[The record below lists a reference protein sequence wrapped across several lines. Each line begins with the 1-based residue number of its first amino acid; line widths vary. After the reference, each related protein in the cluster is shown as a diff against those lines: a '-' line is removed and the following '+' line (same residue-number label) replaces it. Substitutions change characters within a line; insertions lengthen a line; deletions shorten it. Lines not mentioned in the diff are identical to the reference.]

1 MSHVADSPINRHF
14 EPISGRFTPIRPTN
28 QREERK
34 GPATFGVREA
44 WLARNVP
51 LATDLPRL
59 ATTSS
64 DQSSLTP
71 PHAFGR
77 ESGSFFRSIP
87 PSFVLSSNVQT
98 TNIRAIWL
106 RFGVFYLHQ
115 FAPFRFAGH
124 YAVAHAHASRHAPPA
139 GSGRRRPSP
148 AGYCLTPTT
157 DLSKTE
163 RDPIATSGPT
173 IPVWH
178 QTGRSLRK
186 KQSVCPGSP
195 PLDRSLTAGGAQR
208 QSLQACL
215 PMAISRNS
223 CSLLDFP
230 EFAQA
235 VSYGVP
241 ELT

>member
-1 MSHVADSPINRHF
+1 MSHVTDSPINRHF

-28 QREERK
+28 QRQERK
-34 GPATFGVREA
+34 GPATFRRPGSVVGPQRPPGHCSA
-44 WLARNVP
+44 APRYTP
-51 LATDLPRL
+51 PPHPTSGIRSCADPPSLAT
-59 ATTSS
+59 
-64 DQSSLTP
+64 
-71 PHAFGR
+71 
-77 ESGSFFRSIP
+77 
-87 PSFVLSSNVQT
+87 
-98 TNIRAIWL
+98 
-106 RFGVFYLHQ
+106 
-115 FAPFRFAGH
+115 
-124 YAVAHAHASRHAPPA
+124 
-139 GSGRRRPSP
+139 
-148 AGYCLTPTT
+148 CLTPTT

-173 IPVWH
+173 ISVWH

-241 ELT
+241 GTHVILREDGPEWARFSRPRRRSNLMSTDGEP

>member
-1 MSHVADSPINRHF
+1 MCKRLTL
-14 EPISGRFTPIRPTN
+14 E
-28 QREERK
+28 Q
-34 GPATFGVREA
+34 FG
-44 WLARNVP
+44 
-51 LATDLPRL
+51 
-59 ATTSS
+59 
-64 DQSSLTP
+64 
-71 PHAFGR
+71 
-77 ESGSFFRSIP
+77 
-87 PSFVLSSNVQT
+87 FVSAL
-98 TNIRAIWL
+98 
-106 RFGVFYLHQ
+106 FYLHQ

-124 YAVAHAHASRHAPPA
+124 YAVAPRPHASRPTRHQRDQVV
-139 GSGRRRPSP
+139 RRLSP

-241 ELT
+241 GTHVILREDGLEWARFSRPRRRSNLMSTDGEPRSRHLPRPASTGTVGKHLPGRRPVHRWHRSTAHHPISQAEAGRCRCLTATPTSCAT